1 MLGDLKLLLQNSDKS
16 WFVWLPIVEFHEVSN
31 GYYIL
36 HRFPHGLWV
45 IFTEADSL
53 LCFPLTVSDFC
64 SCTVTFDLHQG
75 SLISLIWVEIVP
87 DPLVPKIV
95 CFPLK
100 SPEFFKF
107 QLFYSNGYRTCLYIM
122 ICMGVVA
129 SATYTCSCV
138 CPCLFRIWGK
148 NLFAAR
154 HCCWAFMESFISAL
168 PLTTGALKVHIHA
181 TLPSLFKGA
190 GDSNSGPRAYR
201 VDALTTEPSP
211 QLPARFLFVF
221 KSTNQRLS

>member
-87 DPLVPKIV
+87 DPLVQKIV

-129 SATYTCSCV
+129 SATHTCSRV

-148 NLFAAR
+148 NLFAAH
-154 HCCWAFMESFISAL
+154 HCLWAFMESFISAL
-168 PLTTGALKVHIHA
+168 MLTTGVLKLSCMLLCPVSSKVLGIR
-181 TLPSLFKGA
+181 TQDP
-190 GDSNSGPRAYR
+190 
-201 VDALTTEPSP
+201 VLTEWM
-211 QLPARFLFVF
+211 L
-221 KSTNQRLS
+221 

>member
-1 MLGDLKLLLQNSDKS
+1 M
-16 WFVWLPIVEFHEVSN
+16 
-31 GYYIL
+31 
-36 HRFPHGLWV
+36 
-45 IFTEADSL
+45 
-53 LCFPLTVSDFC
+53 
-64 SCTVTFDLHQG
+64 TFDLHQG

-129 SATYTCSCV
+129 SATHTCSRV
-138 CPCLFRIWGK
+138 CPCLFRIGGK

-154 HCCWAFMESFISAL
+154 HCRWAFMESFISAL
-168 PLTTGALKVHIHA
+168 TLTTGALKVHIHA